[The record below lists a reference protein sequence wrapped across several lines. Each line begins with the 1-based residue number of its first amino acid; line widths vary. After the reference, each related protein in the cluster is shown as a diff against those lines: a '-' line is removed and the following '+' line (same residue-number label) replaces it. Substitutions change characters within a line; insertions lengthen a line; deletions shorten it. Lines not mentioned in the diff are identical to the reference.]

1 MKSSIEAN
9 NRSKIVYLI
18 KFVAEKEYAE
28 DLLNGKLY
36 MNQAAY
42 YHSVQENDKNF
53 SDNKGYNC
61 GQADQ
66 FEAAMA
72 DGRCIYS
79 GMDRPI
85 YCLYAVYENQI
96 ENDVINIDKRIIK
109 DFKPKYAVII
119 NFQAFNDKL
128 NSEELDTIFSV
139 GFGEVS
145 YRYKTLEDTKLM
157 MSGEQSPL
165 FIKSPCY
172 SYQQEYRIVVL
183 ENLEKFNTYET
194 INYDGF
200 EMLLLK
206 KHAYKEYFMK
216 SDIRNIAK
224 IIKMSE
230 CEVLEDKLLIPVI

>member
-85 YCLYAVYENQI
+85 YCLYAVYEN
-96 ENDVINIDKRIIK
+96 
-109 DFKPKYAVII
+109 
-119 NFQAFNDKL
+119 
-128 NSEELDTIFSV
+128 
-139 GFGEVS
+139 
-145 YRYKTLEDTKLM
+145 
-157 MSGEQSPL
+157 
-165 FIKSPCY
+165 
-172 SYQQEYRIVVL
+172 
-183 ENLEKFNTYET
+183 
-194 INYDGF
+194 
-200 EMLLLK
+200 
-206 KHAYKEYFMK
+206 
-216 SDIRNIAK
+216 
-224 IIKMSE
+224 
-230 CEVLEDKLLIPVI
+230 